1 MFCCSVA
8 KSCPTSC
15 DPMDCSTPGLPVLPC
30 LLEFAQTHVH
40 RVGDAIQPFY
50 PLSPP
55 SPSAFSLSQHLGL
68 FQWVDSLHQ
77 VAKVLELRF
86 SISPSNDYSGLITF
100 RIDWFNFLAVQE
112 TLKSLLQHCTL
123 KASVH
128 QYVLKS
134 STINWPET
142 SFHWT
147 SILLNLCSVLG
158 ARCQTDHS
166 YLPCDTET
174 PRWLDGKESAC
185 QCGDSG
191 LIPGLERFPWR
202 RKWQPTPVFLPGE
215 SHGERSLAG
224 YSSWSGKSLT
234 QWSDWTH
241 RKLDLIMWKGIWKY
255 FIPNLGLFP
264 AGHRS
269 DRQGDV
275 LWDWPPGFESW
286 LYSSNTFDL
295 SVPWLPHL

>member
-1 MFCCSVA
+1 MG
-8 KSCPTSC
+8 
-15 DPMDCSTPGLPVLPC
+15 CSTPGFPVLPC

-50 PLSPP
+50 PLLPP

-112 TLKSLLQHCTL
+112 TLKSLLQHRSL
-123 KASVH
+123 KASIH

-158 ARCQTDHS
+158 ARYQTDHS

-185 QCGDSG
+185 QCRTFGFNPWVGKIPLEKEMATHSSILAWRITWREEPGG
-191 LIPGLERFPWR
+191 LQFMEWQESDTT
-202 RKWQPTPVFLPGE
+202 KWLN
-215 SHGERSLAG
+215 
-224 YSSWSGKSLT
+224 T
-234 QWSDWTH
+234 Q
-241 RKLDLIMWKGIWKY
+241 K
-255 FIPNLGLFP
+255 
-264 AGHRS
+264 ARS
-269 DRQGDV
+269 DHVKGNLKVFHPQSGSF
-275 LWDWPPGFESW
+275 PSW
-286 LYSSNTFDL
+286 ASE
-295 SVPWLPHL
+295 W